1 MRYPGEPSPDQEADD
16 MTYPWCSSP
25 ARGQRPG
32 WRAARFIALAAA
44 IGFGGWQAGQID
56 WSGADRAL
64 DRALWTHALK
74 DRPAATD
81 LHTIT
86 PVWRERE
93 GASGDK
99 IVERIDRPRR
109 GASNVEVLGEE
120 SGQAI
125 PAPALAEQA
134 ANSERASALPVEP
147 ARFNGLSAGD
157 RLTVR
162 TTGGDVYAFEV
173 VTARGDRT
181 RPGDMT
187 IHVITP
193 DDENASALYAIR
205 PVDADAD
212 SAIEPQQE
220 L

>member
-1 MRYPGEPSPDQEADD
+1 
-16 MTYPWCSSP
+16 MTYPWRSFP
-25 ARGQRPG
+25 ARDKRTG
-32 WRAARFIALAAA
+32 WRAARVIALAAA
-44 IGFGGWQAGQID
+44 IGFGGWQAGQLD

-81 LHTIT
+81 LHTVT

-109 GASNVEVLGEE
+109 GVSNVEVLGEV

-125 PAPALAEQA
+125 PAPVLAEQA
-134 ANSERASALPVEP
+134 ANSASALPVEP

-157 RLTVR
+157 RLTVT
-162 TTGGDVYAFEV
+162 TTGGNVYAFEV
-173 VTARGDRT
+173 VAARGDRT
-181 RPGDMT
+181 RPGDMS

-205 PVDADAD
+205 PVDADDDA
-212 SAIEPQQE
+212 AIEPQQE

>member
-1 MRYPGEPSPDQEADD
+1 
-16 MTYPWCSSP
+16 MTYPWRSFP
-25 ARGQRPG
+25 ARDKRTG
-32 WRAARFIALAAA
+32 WRAARVMALTAA
-44 IGFGGWQAGQID
+44 IGFGGWQAGQLD

-81 LHTIT
+81 LDTVT

-109 GASNVEVLGEE
+109 GVSDVEVLGEV

-125 PAPALAEQA
+125 PAPVLAEQA
-134 ANSERASALPVEP
+134 ANSASALPVEP
-147 ARFNGLSAGD
+147 ASFNGLSAGD
-157 RLTVR
+157 RLTVT

-181 RPGDMT
+181 RPGDMS

-205 PVDADAD
+205 PVDAEDDA
-212 SAIEPQQE
+212 AIEPQQE

>member
-1 MRYPGEPSPDQEADD
+1 
-16 MTYPWCSSP
+16 MTYPWRSFP
-25 ARGQRPG
+25 ARDKRTV
-32 WRAARFIALAAA
+32 WRAARVIALAAA
-44 IGFGGWQAGQID
+44 IGFGGWQAGQLD

-81 LHTIT
+81 LHTVT

-109 GASNVEVLGEE
+109 GVSNVEVLGEV

-125 PAPALAEQA
+125 PAPVLAEQA
-134 ANSERASALPVEP
+134 ANSASALPVEP

-157 RLTVR
+157 RLTVT

-181 RPGDMT
+181 RPGDMS

-205 PVDADAD
+205 PVDAEGDA
-212 SAIEPQQE
+212 AIEPQQE